1 MRVMKTDIDAHVHF
15 AILDKDDNVA
25 DSFVG
30 LRHYPSDLFV
40 VLITSELFHELK
52 KRVENALENLKILL
66 PDLRVET
73 HNVGLKDYWG
83 VFFKA
88 HEIANSITQRSKNVC
103 FYANITTLNRIAA
116 VAVRDALATMECP
129 AICYYYIRGKSED
142 ERSEIHE
149 VPVPPFSREMNKS
162 VPILKS
168 LYEKGGRA
176 SSIQDLARDIG
187 KKISQSE
194 SFESQARLVE
204 YYVRKLEIYAI
215 VRTTKRREV
224 ILTGTPLT
232 VAEGI
237 GKGWR

>member
-1 MRVMKTDIDAHVHF
+1 MKINIDANIHF
-15 AILDKDDNVA
+15 AILDKGDNVA
-25 DSFVG
+25 EGFTG

-40 VLITSELFHELK
+40 VFIASELFHELK
-52 KRVENALENLKILL
+52 KKVDNALENLKILI

-83 VFFKA
+83 IFFKTR
-88 HEIANSITQRSKNVC
+88 EIANDLAQRFKNVF

-116 VAVRDALATMECP
+116 LAVRDALATIERP
-129 AICYYYIRGKSED
+129 SICYYYIRGKSEE
-142 ERSEIHE
+142 ERSEIRE

-162 VPILKS
+162 IPILKS

-176 SSIQDLARDIG
+176 NSIQDIARDIG

-204 YYVRKLEIYAI
+204 YYVRKLEVYAV

-224 ILTGTPLT
+224 VLTGSPLT
-232 VAEGI
+232 STQGI
-237 GKGWR
+237 GKGDKNGI